1 MASKNMNLAV
11 KLQAIDKMSA
21 PLKNVAGASGQVIE
35 SLKQTQERLK
45 AIDSQTDQFNAFRQ
59 LRQQSKETTQ
69 ALDQA
74 QQEVTQLALRMK
86 EAQGPTK
93 ALKRDLDAAERQ
105 VAELAQEMKAAQ
117 QPNDLLTYRFKEA
130 QKEANRLG
138 QEFRRTERENKSLS
152 REFDQAKNR
161 VNQLQQAHLQE
172 TQKLQEMRQAL
183 NRAGVSTKDLAG
195 AQSKAKQEA
204 SQLNQ
209 EFDRQAKKLERIAEI
224 EARVAKSKERLQK
237 SMQVSANMTVA
248 AFGVQQTGQV
258 ITNTLMGPVNV
269 AADFEEKMSGVGAVA
284 NATDQQLAQLTAT
297 ARKLGAET
305 SFSAS
310 QSADGMKYLAMAGF
324 KTNQII
330 AAMPGLLD
338 LAKATGMGEDLG
350 TTSDIASDILS
361 GFGLLPEQM
370 GQLSDVLAKT
380 TTTAN
385 TDLRL
390 LGETMK
396 YVGPVARSAGMDL
409 QETAAMAGLL
419 SNVGIKGSQAGTTL
433 RSMVLNLAA
442 PTGAAAKTLQKLGI
456 STKDASGDMRNMV
469 EILGDVAK
477 ATENMGSAEQLEAL
491 VDIMG
496 KEPATGFQELI
507 NQEGAGGVTKYLEVL
522 RTADGAAAQ
531 IAAKMGDNARGKLK
545 ELSSAAESLQISLG
559 NILLPVVKDFAVWAT
574 NVTRRIEAW
583 ANAHPGLT
591 KGLIFVAA
599 AVGALA
605 LAGAPLL
612 LAMASIN
619 SMMAMTRYGMTAFG
633 AISQL
638 TAVRMGLVTAAQWA
652 LNTAILANPITW
664 IIAAVVALIAV
675 LGVLIYKYFEPLKA
689 FLSGFWDGF
698 IQGFAPVIQSCSGLF
713 AALSPIG
720 DALGWVWNG
729 VKAVFDWFGRLFQPV
744 NASAESL
751 QAATSAGTSFGQFVG
766 AALNI
771 LLFPVKLVIAGI
783 TNLVNLISWAVG
795 VAGAAW
801 EGIKSGAFSLWDALK
816 TVFEWS
822 PIGLMMKGWGVAFN
836 WIKGKLDWLG
846 SAVSKVKSFF
856 GFGGGDE
863 QAKESGPNLEQL
875 AEAEKTRQQAEA
887 VARLEVVKPSVPE
900 PQVEAAKRVS
910 APKAAAA
917 AGVIAASAAAMPA
930 AAEPVQLSPVYQETV
945 ATYQA
950 PAVSV
955 PQSASIP
962 ALAASQPVMAGGGT
976 TISIGQLDIHVQGNQ
991 GMNTQELAIEVRKQF
1006 MQLMHE
1012 QQAKH
1017 RGDLYDS

>member
-35 SLKQTQERLK
+35 SLKKTQERLK

-633 AISQL
+633 AASKL
-638 TAVRMGLVTAAQWA
+638 TSIRIGGLTSVTNLYTAANSRMRASMAGLVSGGIPSFKG
-652 LNTAILANPITW
+652 AILSAIGRVKALTLASLNFGRAGVSGFVAGLQKSTMAVIGFASSPGKAISGIAGLSRVLLGLAGGAIPALLAGLKAVAVAVISNPLGIL
-664 IIAAVVALIAV
+664 IAAVVAVAV
-675 LGVLIYKYFEPLKA
+675 AVYRYWEPIKA
-689 FLSGFWDGF
+689 FAAGMWDGF
-698 IQGFAPVIQSCSGLF
+698 VAAISPLREALSPLID
-713 AALSPIG
+713 ALSPIWSLVQWIG
-720 DALGWVWNG
+720 KGISWLVRGFMSLLEPVNSTTAELDSLRSTGAKVGEFIGKVFKLILSPITLAA
-729 VKAVFDWFGRLFQPV
+729 KAVGWFADAWNSLF
-744 NASAESL
+744 
-751 QAATSAGTSFGQFVG
+751 
-766 AALNI
+766 
-771 LLFPVKLVIAGI
+771 
-783 TNLVNLISWAVG
+783 
-795 VAGAAW
+795 
-801 EGIKSGAFSLWDALK
+801 
-816 TVFEWS
+816 
-822 PIGLMMKGWGVAFN
+822 
-836 WIKGKLDWLG
+836 
-846 SAVSKVKSFF
+846 
-856 GFGGGDE
+856 GDDE
-863 QAKESGPNLEQL
+863 D
-875 AEAEKTRQQAEA
+875 AEKQ
-887 VARLEVVKPSVPE
+887 LE
-900 PQVEAAKRVS
+900 
-910 APKAAAA
+910 
-917 AGVIAASAAAMPA
+917 
-930 AAEPVQLSPVYQETV
+930 
-945 ATYQA
+945 
-950 PAVSV
+950 
-955 PQSASIP
+955 
-962 ALAASQPVMAGGGT
+962 
-976 TISIGQLDIHVQGNQ
+976 
-991 GMNTQELAIEVRKQF
+991 
-1006 MQLMHE
+1006 
-1012 QQAKH
+1012 
-1017 RGDLYDS
+1017 